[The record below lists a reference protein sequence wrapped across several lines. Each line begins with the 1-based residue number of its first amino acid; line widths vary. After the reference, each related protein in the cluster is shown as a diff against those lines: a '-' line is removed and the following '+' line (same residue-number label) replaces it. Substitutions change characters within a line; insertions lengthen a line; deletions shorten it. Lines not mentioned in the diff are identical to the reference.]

1 MTSTVPSN
9 LLKLILFA
17 DVTNVFMSHK
27 DLNYLS
33 DMSNLEMDKLSIW
46 FKVNKNA
53 LTAALAVSLAWR
65 LDREMRRWLVLHETG
80 SPKIF
85 YFLLYQRRYFSLVC
99 ELIKYTLAMTRN
111 TSAVAGYTC
120 VYLTIIPQARMGSE
134 SIALRGRWAHGLLT
148 QRPWGR
154 EEE

>member
-1 MTSTVPSN
+1 MISTKLSN

-53 LTAALAVSLAWR
+53 LTAALSVSLAWR
-65 LDREMRRWLVLHETG
+65 LDREMRR
-80 SPKIF
+80 
-85 YFLLYQRRYFSLVC
+85 
-99 ELIKYTLAMTRN
+99 
-111 TSAVAGYTC
+111 
-120 VYLTIIPQARMGSE
+120 
-134 SIALRGRWAHGLLT
+134 
-148 QRPWGR
+148 
-154 EEE
+154 

>member
-1 MTSTVPSN
+1 MTSTKLSN

-53 LTAALAVSLAWR
+53 LTAA
-65 LDREMRRWLVLHETG
+65 
-80 SPKIF
+80 
-85 YFLLYQRRYFSLVC
+85 
-99 ELIKYTLAMTRN
+99 
-111 TSAVAGYTC
+111 
-120 VYLTIIPQARMGSE
+120 
-134 SIALRGRWAHGLLT
+134 
-148 QRPWGR
+148 
-154 EEE
+154 